1 MDRTDVLHLGEI
13 RAEVRHLI
21 EGHRREGVPLKDM
34 GARNGHRREFMRA
47 PFKDDRM
54 PWDWPWSTLYGLVDG
69 ADRMLVVEFHGLPEV
84 SSAMHE
90 MAKTSPA
97 FGGVGAM
104 DFLRRCREDKC
115 VTQLQMAGRLKIVKS
130 GIYKLESS
138 DDPKLSSIMRYARG
152 LDGYA
157 RFRIGKKR

>member
-1 MDRTDVLHLGEI
+1 MDRTDVLHLGEL

-21 EGHRREGVPLKDM
+21 RKHQASGVPLKDM
-34 GARNGHRREFMRA
+34 GARNGHRRDFMRA
-47 PFKDDRM
+47 PFREERM

-69 ADRMLVVEFHGLPEV
+69 TDRMLFVNFRDLPPV
-84 SSAMHE
+84 SSPMHE

-104 DFLRRCREDKC
+104 DFLRRCREDMG
-115 VTQLQMAGRLKIVKS
+115 VTQVEMADRLKIVKS

-138 DDPKLSSIMRYARG
+138 DDPRLSSIMRYARG

-157 RFRIGKKR
+157 RFEIKGE